1 MEPLDYRS
9 PAFVSCLFAILLR
22 FWRYRRSAGD
32 KIPLP
37 FRQDSCFTNHIFMS
51 VMLYY
56 TLCPKAGYMSATDT
70 RIPVSK
76 DVRRDL
82 RVLKAREGRRSYD
95 ETIAVVLDA
104 YLSEKVD

>member
-1 MEPLDYRS
+1 
-9 PAFVSCLFAILLR
+9 
-22 FWRYRRSAGD
+22 
-32 KIPLP
+32 
-37 FRQDSCFTNHIFMS
+37 
-51 VMLYY
+51 
-56 TLCPKAGYMSATDT
+56 MSATDT

-82 RVLKAREGRRSYD
+82 RVQRRKEGRRSYD

>member
-9 PAFVSCLFAILLR
+9 PAFVSRLFAIP
-22 FWRYRRSAGD
+22 FGFGD
-32 KIPLP
+32 TGGRPVTKSLLP

-51 VMLYY
+51 VMLY
-56 TLCPKAGYMSATDT
+56 TLCPKAGYMFATDT

-82 RVLKAREGRRSYD
+82 RVPGAGRPTVIR
-95 ETIAVVLDA
+95 
-104 YLSEKVD
+104 

>member
-1 MEPLDYRS
+1 
-9 PAFVSCLFAILLR
+9 
-22 FWRYRRSAGD
+22 
-32 KIPLP
+32 
-37 FRQDSCFTNHIFMS
+37 
-51 VMLYY
+51 
-56 TLCPKAGYMSATDT
+56 MSATDT

>member
-9 PAFVSCLFAILLR
+9 PPAFVSRLFAIP
-22 FWRYRRSAGD
+22 FGFGD
-32 KIPLP
+32 TGGRPVTKSLLP

-51 VMLYY
+51 VMLY
-56 TLCPKAGYMSATDT
+56 TLCPKAGYMFATDT

-104 YLSEKVD
+104 YL